1 MHLTADIEALLQPKA
16 LGSLQEWKR
25 VKDFLATSFSLFLGQ
40 GLTPV
45 WEPFYEDI
53 SCTPED
59 RSPSDGFAFG
69 FRSAQALGGPLAL
82 ECYGVIELRSNG
94 NVDAVVLLFSN
105 NQRLERTDY
114 QHKQH
119 QQFMHFKFAA
129 NANGGREWRFQNWSS
144 GEAGE
149 WEANYQNLSEICARM
164 SKLPRS

>member
-1 MHLTADIEALLQPKA
+1 MHLTADIEALLQPMA

-25 VKDFLATSFSLFLGQ
+25 VKDFLAASFSQYLGQ

-53 SCTPED
+53 SCTSED
-59 RSPSDGFAFG
+59 RSPSDGLAFG

-82 ECYGVIELRSNG
+82 EFYGVIELHSNG
-94 NVDAVVLLFSN
+94 IVDAVVLLFSN

-129 NANGGREWRFQNWSS
+129 KENNSREWQFQNWGN

-149 WEANYQNLSEICARM
+149 WEENYQNLSELCGWM
-164 SKLPRS
+164 SKLPNG